1 MITTL
6 RQLAH
11 ASISVV
17 LLAVCSFAHGQGAAA
32 YPTRSVLLTVPYGAG
47 GATDTGARLLAQRL
61 EVLLGQ
67 PVIVENRTGAAGI
80 VASDYVAKAAPDGYT
95 LIWHTSSSA
104 AIVPQLYKTLSYDP
118 TKAFK
123 PVSLV
128 AHSPTVMVIHKDVP
142 AKNLAEFI
150 AHLKANPGKLTY
162 ASDGVGSILHI
173 QAELFQRLTGTKLVH
188 VTYKSFTDGK
198 RDLAAGRIA
207 MAFDN
212 VPGEL
217 ALIKAG
223 TVKPLG
229 VSSGE
234 RVGIIPDVPAIAEAG
249 LPTFK
254 NGSWYSIFT
263 PAGVPDA
270 IAKTLERAAI
280 QATNDLR
287 QKLIDQGTIPV
298 GSTSEELDKFHK
310 SQLTYWRDALEQLNL
325 YKTRTQ

>member
-1 MITTL
+1 M
-6 RQLAH
+6 
-11 ASISVV
+11 
-17 LLAVCSFAHGQGAAA
+17 
-32 YPTRSVLLTVPYGAG
+32 
-47 GATDTGARLLAQRL
+47 LAQRL

-67 PVIVENRTGAAGI
+67 QVIVENRTGAAGI

-104 AIVPQLYKTLSYDP
+104 AIVPQLYKKLSYDP
-118 TKAFK
+118 VAAFK
-123 PVSLV
+123 PVSLI

-142 AKNLAEFI
+142 AKNLTEFI

-173 QAELFQRLTGTKLVH
+173 QAEVFQRLTGTKLTH

-234 RVGIIPDVPAIAEAG
+234 RVGIIPDVPPISEAAG

-254 NGSWYSIFT
+254 NGSWYSIFA
-263 PAGVPDA
+263 PAGVPDE
-270 IAKTLERAAI
+270 IVKKLEKAAM
-280 QATNDLR
+280 QATSDLR
-287 QKLIDQGTIPV
+287 QKLVDQGTIPV
-298 GSTSEELDKFHK
+298 GSTAGELEKFHK
-310 SQLTYWRDALEQLNL
+310 QQLTYWREALEQLNL
-325 YKTRTQ
+325 YQTRSQ